1 MHRDTI
7 IQEAR
12 NRLFDNKYIIS
23 EINKFEDLSENLI
36 DDILAIYSS
45 RLDSKSTAYIREC
58 FDNGDTYVLAF
69 DKKTKKLAAF
79 GRYLLFSN
87 INNSL
92 KKDRMKQ
99 YIKNLKIKNNFIFIA
114 DLASVAPGAGR
125 AVMNFILAKASKLK
139 IPTILL
145 PWRENRD
152 KLIPYYESLG
162 FDILKFHIKGFPR
175 LVAMRK

>member
-1 MHRDTI
+1 MRRNLI
-7 IQEAR
+7 IQEAVSR
-12 NRLFDNKYIIS
+12 FFDNKYIIT
-23 EINKFEDLSENLI
+23 EINKFEDLSKKLI

-45 RLDSKSTAYIREC
+45 RLDSKSAAYIREC

-69 DKKTKKLAAF
+69 DKKTKKLVAF
-79 GRYLLFSN
+79 SRYSIFSK

-99 YIKNLKIKNNFIFIA
+99 YIKNLKIKNNFIFVA

-125 AVMNFILAKASKLK
+125 AVMSFILAKASKLK
-139 IPTILL
+139 IPVILL

-152 KLIPYYESLG
+152 KLIPYYKSLG
-162 FDILKFHIKGFPR
+162 FEILKFNIKGFPR
-175 LVAMRK
+175 LVGMHK